1 MKIGIM
7 GGTFNPI
14 HNGHLTLA
22 ATAKAAASLDEV
34 WFMPS
39 GLPAH
44 KENNELLPA
53 KERLAMVQLAIAEKE
68 GFVASSFEIDR
79 PGFTYTADTMVALKE
94 EYPEHEFFFIIGGD
108 SLMKFHHWVK
118 PEVISAHTTLLAA
131 GRDNFT
137 SEELLHQSLEL
148 KQLFGTKVILL
159 DMPAIDISS
168 KQIRNFC
175 RQKQYDAIK
184 KYLPETVLKFIA
196 EHKLYHYN

>member
-22 ATAKAAASLDEV
+22 LSALKQYALDEV

-44 KENNELLPA
+44 KSNSELLSSSM
-53 KERLAMVQLAIAEKE
+53 RLSMVELAIAGNK

-79 PGFTYTADTMVALKE
+79 EGFTYTADTMTALAE
-94 EYPEHEFFFIIGGD
+94 EYPEAEFFFIIGGD

-118 PEVISAHTTLLAA
+118 PEVISAHATLLAA
-131 GRDNFT
+131 GRYGY
-137 SEELLHQSLEL
+137 SKEEIEGQA
-148 KQLFGTKVILL
+148 KQLWQNFGTKVLFL
-159 DMPAIDISS
+159 DMPEIKISS
-168 KQIRNFC
+168 REIRSC
-175 RQKQYDAIK
+175 CKTG
-184 KYLPETVLKFIA
+184 KYQEVKNYVPVSVLEFMTA
-196 EHKLYHYN
+196 NMLYQ